1 MSTNRNFLNTLPVRS
16 ILIIPAALFLLS
28 GCSSDISDLEQ
39 WVAEKKAE
47 RVLFRDDLPEVK
59 PFEPFAYSAGN
70 LRSPFQ
76 PNVEQI
82 RNTGTGDGPKPDGN
96 RNKQPLE
103 SYSLDSLRMV
113 GSLVR
118 QNITFALVQAPDG
131 LIHRVQTGN
140 YVGENDGQ
148 IGGVTESSINLTEI
162 IPDGLGSYVERAAS
176 IGLSD

>member
-1 MSTNRNFLNTLPVRS
+1 MIKKLNIFTKVSSHRLLLV
-16 ILIIPAALFLLS
+16 PAAFALLS

-47 RVLFRDDLPEVK
+47 RVPFRDDIPSPK
-59 PFEPFAYSAGN
+59 PYEPHDYSASD

-76 PNVEQI
+76 PNVEQRAEVDPGSGI
-82 RNTGTGDGPKPDGN
+82 SPDLH

-103 SYSLDSLRMV
+103 NYSLDSLRMV
-113 GSLVR
+113 GSLLK

-131 LIHRVQTGN
+131 LIHRVQSGN
-140 YVGENDGQ
+140 FVGENDGE
-148 IGGVTESSINLTEI
+148 ITAITESSIDLTEI
-162 IPDGLGSYVERAAS
+162 VPDGLGNYVQRDAS